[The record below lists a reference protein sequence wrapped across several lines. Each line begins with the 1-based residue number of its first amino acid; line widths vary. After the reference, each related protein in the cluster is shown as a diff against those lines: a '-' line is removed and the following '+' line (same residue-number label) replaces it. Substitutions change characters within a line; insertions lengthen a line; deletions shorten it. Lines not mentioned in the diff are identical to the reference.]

1 MVQKAR
7 LNKSKRKRRVGHGEF
22 ERKCEKNRGTM
33 GMREHFIIRVSSF

>member
-7 LNKSKRKRRVGHGEF
+7 LKKSQRKRRVGHGEF

-33 GMREHFIIRVSSF
+33 GMREHFIIKATSS